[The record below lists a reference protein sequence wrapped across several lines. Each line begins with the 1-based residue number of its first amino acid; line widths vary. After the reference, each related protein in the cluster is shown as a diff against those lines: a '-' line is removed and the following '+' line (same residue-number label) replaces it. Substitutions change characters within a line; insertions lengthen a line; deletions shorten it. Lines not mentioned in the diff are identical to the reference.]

1 MKQKQEERVQKKGGQ
16 ERQKETQKEPEKQ
29 G

>member
-16 ERQKETQKEPEKQ
+16 ERQKETQKDSEKQ